1 MNRFRTRA
9 RTGATSGADLRGGN
23 VPLSYLVLARKYRP
37 ETFEKVVGQEPIAR
51 TLQNAL
57 KTGRLAHAYL
67 FTGPRGVGKTSM
79 ARILAKALQCET
91 GPTPTPCLQC
101 ARCKAVAASHDLD
114 VIEIDGASNRG
125 IENIRDLRESVR
137 YAATGGKYK
146 VYIVDEVHQ
155 ITQDAFNAFL
165 KTLEEPPP
173 HVVFVFATTEPRKVP
188 ETIRSRCQEFE
199 FRRISDAAIAAHLRD
214 VCAGEKFELE
224 AGLDAAIARR
234 ARGGLRDAL
243 SLLDQLAAFGGGA
256 IRHESFQELTGFL
269 APDRVRELF
278 DALLARDAGAALTW
292 VAGALDRGAA
302 AADLI
307 DQWLDHLRAL
317 LHRRSASP
325 RPPELP
331 GVAGEALAKQAAA
344 LDDAQL
350 LGSMQVLIEARRAL
364 RDLEDERLVLEM
376 AVVELARIAELP
388 SLRDALAQL
397 PAGVSSN
404 APARATA
411 PPPSPRAPPPPPR
424 APASLAA
431 PPATAAAPAA
441 TPAAAPAAAPSAAAP
456 VATTPPADLP
466 ARFQQLVAALMS
478 ESPSLAVQLGGFVP
492 LREAEGVVEVA
503 PKAGQALPPPSA
515 RLDEATRRIARRL
528 FGAPWVV
535 RPVAAPRDAASAAG
549 RAPGAGEVAR
559 TRALEQI
566 RDVFGGETVA
576 GDPGA

>member
-1 MNRFRTRA
+1 
-9 RTGATSGADLRGGN
+9 
-23 VPLSYLVLARKYRP
+23 LSYLVLARKYRP
-37 ETFEKVVGQEPIAR
+37 ETFDKVVGQEPIAR

-256 IRHESFQELTGFL
+256 IRHDSFQELTGFL

-278 DALLARDAGAALTW
+278 DALLARDAGGALAW
-292 VAGALDRGAA
+292 VASALDRGAA

-307 DQWLDHLRAL
+307 DQWLEHLRAL
-317 LHRRSASP
+317 LHRRSASTK
-325 RPPELP
+325 PPELP

-350 LGSMQVLIEARRAL
+350 LGSMQVLIDARRVL

-397 PAGVSSN
+397 ASTPSPVS
-404 APARATA
+404 A
-411 PPPSPRAPPPPPR
+411 PPR
-424 APASLAA
+424 
-431 PPATAAAPAA
+431 T
-441 TPAAAPAAAPSAAAP
+441 AAAPSAAFPRAAAP
-456 VATTPPADLP
+456 AAKSSPPPRAIPPAAAPPSATAPRAAAPADL
-466 ARFQQLVAALMS
+466 AGRFRQLAAELMA
-478 ESPSLAVQLGGFVP
+478 ESPSLGVALNAMVP
-492 LREAEGVVEVA
+492 LRESEGTVEVG
-503 PKAGQALPPPSA
+503 PKPGQELPPLPSA
-515 RLDEATRRIARRL
+515 RLDEATRRLGRKL
-528 FGAPWVV
+528 FGAAWLLRPAAAV
-535 RPVAAPRDAASAAG
+535 RDGGGAAAG
-549 RAPGAGEVAR
+549 RAASAGDAAR
-559 TRALEQI
+559 TRTLEQI

-576 GDPGA
+576 GDSGA

>member
-23 VPLSYLVLARKYRP
+23 APLSYLVLARKYRP

-91 GPTPTPCLQC
+91 GPTPTPCLKC

-224 AGLDAAIARR
+224 TGLDAAIARR

-292 VAGALDRGAA
+292 VAAALDRGAA

-331 GVAGEALAKQAAA
+331 GVASEALAKQAAA
-344 LDDAQL
+344 LDDAQM

-397 PAGVSSN
+397 PAGVPSN
-404 APARATA
+404 APARASA
-411 PPPSPRAPPPPPR
+411 PSPSPSVPPR
-424 APASLAA
+424 SAVSAS
-431 PPATAAAPAA
+431 PKPSAAAPAA
-441 TPAAAPAAAPSAAAP
+441 VPAAASA
-456 VATTPPADLP
+456 VAPPADLP
-466 ARFQQLVAALMS
+466 ARFQQLVAALMA

-528 FGAPWVV
+528 FGTGWVI
-535 RPVAAPRDAASAAG
+535 RPAATTRDAASAAG

>member
-1 MNRFRTRA
+1 
-9 RTGATSGADLRGGN
+9 
-23 VPLSYLVLARKYRP
+23 VSYLVLARKYRP
-37 ETFEKVVGQEPIAR
+37 ETFDKVVGQEPIAR

-79 ARILAKALQCET
+79 ARILAKALQCEK
-91 GPTPTPCLQC
+91 GPTPDPCLVC
-101 ARCKAVAASHDLD
+101 TRCKAVASGHDLD

-199 FRRISDAAIAAHLRD
+199 FRRITDAAIAGHLRD

-224 AGLDAAIARR
+224 SGLDAAIARR

-256 IRHESFQELTGFL
+256 IRHSSFQELTGFL

-278 DALLARDAGAALTW
+278 DALLAKDSGKALTW
-292 VAGALDRGAA
+292 VEAALDRGAA

-317 LHRRSASP
+317 LHRRSGST

-331 GVAGEALAKQAAA
+331 GVANEALAKQAAG
-344 LDDAQL
+344 LDEAQL
-350 LGSMQVLIEARRAL
+350 LGAMQVLIEARRAL

-388 SLRDALAQL
+388 SLRDALQQIA
-397 PAGVSSN
+397 AGGG
-404 APARATA
+404 AAA
-411 PPPSPRAPPPPPR
+411 R
-424 APASLAA
+424 APAAPIRQAA
-431 PPATAAAPAA
+431 ASASASATATTVPSATARPPFAA
-441 TPAAAPAAAPSAAAP
+441 TSSVTPSASTASAAPAAAP
-456 VATTPPADLP
+456 ADL
-466 ARFQQLVAALMS
+466 ATRFDQMCEAILR
-478 ESPSLAVQLGGFVP
+478 ESPSLAAQVDAMVAVQ
-492 LREAEGVVEVA
+492 ETEGTLYVVA
-503 PKAGQALPPPSA
+503 KPGRTLSSLPNA
-515 RLDEATRRIARRL
+515 RLDEATRKLGKKL
-528 FGAPWVV
+528 FGVAWVV
-535 RPVAAPRDAASAAG
+535 RPAPDTARDSGASSGSPASP
-549 RAPGAGEVAR
+549 APSAR
-559 TRALEQI
+559 SKALDQV
-566 RDVFGGETVA
+566 RDLFGGQTVA
-576 GDPGA
+576 GGEGAGS

>member
-9 RTGATSGADLRGGN
+9 RTGAASGADLRGGN

-199 FRRISDAAIAAHLRD
+199 FRRISDAAIA
-214 VCAGEKFELE
+214 
-224 AGLDAAIARR
+224 RR

-256 IRHESFQELTGFL
+256 IRHDSFQELTGFL

-292 VAGALDRGAA
+292 VAAALDRGAA

-331 GVAGEALAKQAAA
+331 GVASEALAKQAAA

-397 PAGVSSN
+397 PAGVPSST
-404 APARATA
+404 PARASA
-411 PPPSPRAPPPPPR
+411 PTPPPR
-424 APASLAA
+424 APASRA
-431 PPATAAAPAA
+431 PPPAAAAPTAV
-441 TPAAAPAAAPSAAAP
+441 PAAAP
-456 VATTPPADLP
+456 VATPPAAASPATPPAADLP

-528 FGAPWVV
+528 FGTAWVV
-535 RPVAAPRDAASAAG
+535 RPVAAPRDAANAAG